1 MRGYALFSYTFSW
14 GLIMSSFPYTGGLAA
29 EMTLRDYF
37 AAEAMKVVLIDSDY
51 ELTAVEAYKIAD
63 WMIKQK
69 DRV

>member
-1 MRGYALFSYTFSW
+1 
-14 GLIMSSFPYTGGLAA
+14 MSSFPYTGGLAA

-51 ELTAVEAYKIAD
+51 ELTAVEAYRVAD